1 MTRTVIFVAVLLM
14 LAPTEIK
21 ERAADMRRKSAEMRE
36 RFWRKYDDAANHAI
50 DRLEDLGVIRT
61 KDYGTS
67 KS

>member
-14 LAPTEIK
+14 LAPSEIK
-21 ERAADMRRKSAEMRE
+21 ERAADIRRKSAEMRE
-36 RFWRKYDDAANHAI
+36 RFWRKYDAAANHAI

>member
-14 LAPTEIK
+14 LAPSEIK
-21 ERAADMRRKSAEMRE
+21 ERASDLRRKSAEMRE
-36 RFWRKYDDAANHAI
+36 RFWRKYDVAANHAI